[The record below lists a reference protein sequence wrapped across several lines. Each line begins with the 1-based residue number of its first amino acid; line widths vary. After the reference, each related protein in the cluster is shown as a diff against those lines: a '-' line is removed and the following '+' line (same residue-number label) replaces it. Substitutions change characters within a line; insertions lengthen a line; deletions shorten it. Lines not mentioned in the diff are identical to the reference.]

1 MLFIFPFVKLRLLSS
16 SGIEKITEQETAHP
30 SLQQLSQLTGAAVAA
45 NGALENI
52 TVSHEIEERATAL
65 VQGEEDDEDNSSEV
79 ADKEFVDQGA
89 FHSEPVIVDV
99 SGTHIKVLFLL
110 FACLFS
116 NMLLYHCKTPMFW
129 IRYLFP
135 NCYFRARLLKI
146 REMLSEQCE
155 TTKRM
160 SESF

>member
-1 MLFIFPFVKLRLLSS
+1 M
-16 SGIEKITEQETAHP
+16 
-30 SLQQLSQLTGAAVAA
+30 TGAAVAV

-99 SGTHIKVLFLL
+99 SGTHIKVYPKNGNFFYFYSHFQSFCYIILKELYILDLL
-110 FACLFS
+110 LTSLVLFS
-116 NMLLYHCKTPMFW
+116 
-129 IRYLFP
+129 I
-135 NCYFRARLLKI
+135 I
-146 REMLSEQCE
+146 SEQYE
-155 TTKRM
+155 TTERAPYLRFFFIH
-160 SESF
+160 EQSFLAF

>member
-1 MLFIFPFVKLRLLSS
+1 MLSRYHAWYFYTVFIFLSVKLRLLSS

-99 SGTHIKVLFLL
+99 SGTHIKVFPKNGTFFYSYSHFHS
-110 FACLFS
+110 FA
-116 NMLLYHCKTPMFW
+116 
-129 IRYLFP
+129 I
-135 NCYFRARLLKI
+135 
-146 REMLSEQCE
+146 
-155 TTKRM
+155 
-160 SESF
+160 SF